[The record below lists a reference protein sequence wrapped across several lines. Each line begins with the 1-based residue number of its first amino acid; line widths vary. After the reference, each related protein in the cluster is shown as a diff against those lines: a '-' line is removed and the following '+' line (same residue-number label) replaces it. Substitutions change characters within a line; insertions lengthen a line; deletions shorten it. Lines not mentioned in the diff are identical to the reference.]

1 MPEICRFYGIIIKMF
16 FDDHHP
22 PHFHAIYSDFEA
34 LIEINPG
41 RWDLLWNGLLFIKP
55 SLLIFGKKQRI

>member
-1 MPEICRFYGIIIKMF
+1 MPEICRFYRIIIKMF

-34 LIEINPG
+34 LIEINTLAVIG
-41 RWDLLWNGLLFIKP
+41 
-55 SLLIFGKKQRI
+55 GKLPPRALGHVVE